1 MKKGWL
7 KFGAVVLAFVL
18 VAALSAP
25 QALAKGKK
33 IKNALQVAEKM
44 KESLK
49 EQEQVRFKDWEQA
62 QWALQHMARLRVK
75 GIIEGDEN
83 GYFNPN
89 RTMTQA
95 EVLTML
101 ARAFGYEDNAVEM
114 DETFRNLYPWAKGSD
129 DFDENEEEE
138 GSFKVGDSVLPVVP
152 KSVSWALGYILYAV
166 DQGWVTLDELQ
177 PRKAASRAWVAM
189 VMVRALGYEEEAQA
203 KMNVTLPFK
212 DANAIPADKVG
223 YLAVAAELGLF
234 QGTPEG
240 MLYPLKPISRVEMAA
255 LIDKFFE
262 SEPID
267 LGPYEVKGTVTEV
280 VYTGFTVSTASG
292 ETFTFT
298 FSPDAVVISG
308 KNPASLEDLQVGQ
321 KVHVLANADGVALFI
336 KICIDDEDGGENDGE
351 DEGRTIEGTISA
363 IHREDD
369 KWTIGVTLAS
379 GDEVTVKLHG
389 DVEILFEG
397 TTLTA
402 DDLLIGDVVVVT
414 LRDDDEAELIEVVT
428 RGTAVPSEGEI
439 SGEVQEILVGD
450 DGVSVAIKLADG
462 RTETVRLAQNIRIK
476 WGTEVLT
483 PNDLA
488 PGDKVVATI
497 RARVATE
504 LRLVERAGQ
513 EAGQYLIGKIEEV
526 SEDDGDVVLKVRDAE
541 GNLHK
546 VRLAAKARVMF
557 GSKEID
563 PDELREGD
571 TVRLRLQYAL
581 CVEVTVTARERAEER
596 GD

>member
-1 MKKGWL
+1 MKKGWI
-7 KFGAVVLAFVL
+7 KFGAVIVAFVL

-25 QALAKGKK
+25 QAFAKGRKL
-33 IKNALQVAEKM
+33 KNALQVAEKM

-49 EQEQVRFKDWEQA
+49 EQNQVRFKDWEQA
-62 QWALQHMARLRVK
+62 QWALQHMARLRLK
-75 GIIEGDEN
+75 GIIKGDEN

-101 ARAFGYEDNAVEM
+101 ARAFGYEDDAVEVG
-114 DETFRNLYPWAKGSD
+114 ETFQSLYPWARGAD
-129 DFDENEEEE
+129 DFDEEDEER

-152 KSVSWALGYILYAV
+152 RSASWALGYILFAV

-189 VMVRALGYEEEAQA
+189 VMVRALGYEDEAQA
-203 KMNVTLPFK
+203 KMNATLPFK

-223 YLAVAAELGLF
+223 YLAVAVELGLF

-240 MLYPLKPISRVEMAA
+240 MLHPLKPITRVEMAA

-267 LGPYEVKGTVTEV
+267 LGPYEIKGTVTEV
-280 VYTGFTVSTASG
+280 VYSGFTVSTASG
-292 ETFTFT
+292 HTFTFT
-298 FSPDAVVISG
+298 FSPDVVVFLG
-308 KNPASLEDLQVGQ
+308 NNPASLEDLQVGQ

-336 KICIDDEDGGENDGE
+336 KISAGDQDGGE
-351 DEGRTIEGTISA
+351 DEGRTVEGTISE

-369 KWTIGVTLAS
+369 ECTIVVTLAS
-379 GDEVTVKLHG
+379 GDKVTMELDD

-402 DDLLIGDVVVVT
+402 DDLLIGDVVVVM
-414 LRDDDEAELIEVVT
+414 LHDDEAEHIEIVT
-428 RGTAVPSEGEI
+428 RGTAAPSEGEI
-439 SGEVQEILVGD
+439 SGEIQEILVGE
-450 DGVSVAIKLADG
+450 DGVSVVIKLADG
-462 RTETVRLAQNIRIK
+462 RTETVRLAQNIRIQ

-488 PGDKVVATI
+488 PGDRVVARI
-497 RARVATE
+497 QARVATE

-513 EAGQYLIGKIEEV
+513 EAGQYLVGRIEEV
-526 SEDDGDVVLKVRDAE
+526 YEHDDEVVLKVRDAE
-541 GNLHK
+541 GNLHT
-546 VRLAAKARVMF
+546 VRLAPRVRVMF
-557 GSKEID
+557 GSKKID
-563 PDELREGD
+563 PDDLREGD
-571 TVRLRLQYAL
+571 TVRLRFQYAL
-581 CVEVTVTARERAEER
+581 CVEVTVTARERAEEG

>member
-1 MKKGWL
+1 MVKKGWL
-7 KFGAVVLAFVL
+7 KFGAFVLVFVL

-49 EQEQVRFKDWEQA
+49 EQNQVRFKDWEQA
-62 QWALQHMARLRVK
+62 QWALQHMARLRLK

-101 ARAFGYEDNAVEM
+101 ARAFGYEDDAVEM
-114 DETFRNLYPWAKGSD
+114 DENFRSLYPWAKGSD
-129 DFDENEEEE
+129 DFDEKDEEK

-203 KMNVTLPFK
+203 KMNATLPFK
-212 DANAIPADKVG
+212 DANAVPADKVG

-240 MLYPLKPISRVEMAA
+240 MLHPLKPITRVEMAA

-267 LGPYEVKGTVTEV
+267 LGPYEIKGTVTEV
-280 VYTGFTVSTASG
+280 VYTGLTVSTASG
-292 ETFTFT
+292 QTFTFT
-298 FSPDAVVISG
+298 FSPDVVVVLG
-308 KNPASLEDLQVGQ
+308 KNPASVEDLQVGQ

-336 KICIDDEDGGENDGE
+336 KICIGDEDGGE

-363 IHREDD
+363 IHRKDD
-369 KWTIGVTLAS
+369 ECTILVTLAS
-379 GDEVTVKLHG
+379 GDEVTVKLEG

-402 DDLLIGDVVVVT
+402 DDLLVGDVVVVT
-414 LRDDDEAELIEVVT
+414 VRDDDEAEVIEIVA

-450 DGVSVAIKLADG
+450 DGVSVVIKLADG
-462 RTETVRLAQNIRIK
+462 RTETVRLAQNIQIK

-526 SEDDGDVVLKVRDAE
+526 SEDDGQVVLKVRDAE
-541 GNLHK
+541 GNLHE

-557 GSKEID
+557 GSKKID

-571 TVRLRLQYAL
+571 TVRLRFQYAL